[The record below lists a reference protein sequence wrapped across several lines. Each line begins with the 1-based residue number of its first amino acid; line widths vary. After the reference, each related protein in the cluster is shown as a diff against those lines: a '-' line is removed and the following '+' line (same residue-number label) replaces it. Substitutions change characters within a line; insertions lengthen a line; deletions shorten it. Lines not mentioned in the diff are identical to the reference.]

1 MSSITQDKQTKEKD
15 ATMKTIHIPSLST
28 IDEHDENSATFV
40 IEPLHTGYG
49 MTLGNS
55 LRRVLLSSIA
65 GAAVT
70 GFKVSGASHEFTTV
84 KGIKEDVVDIMLNV
98 KKLRF
103 RVYTEGPVQLS
114 IKKKG
119 KGAVTGADIQS
130 NSDVEIVNPKQV
142 IATIDDD
149 KSSFEMFLQ
158 VETGRGYR
166 PVEAINSVPSD
177 MIAVDALF
185 SPVLRVRYKLENTR
199 VGQMTDL
206 DKLHITID
214 TDGSIN
220 PKDAFEEAAAILVN
234 QYTAL
239 AGQTRIEQPVDVPEV
254 SVQSDDTTELL
265 TPIEDLNLSA
275 RTTNALINN
284 DIHTIKDLVMLSDSE
299 LRELKGFGSKALDE
313 VKDKMAELE
322 L

>member
-1 MSSITQDKQTKEKD
+1 MSKMIHTPGLVKVDDHS
-15 ATMKTIHIPSLST
+15 ATT
-28 IDEHDENSATFV
+28 ATFV
-40 IEPLHTGYG
+40 IEPLHSGYG

-70 GFKVSGASHEFTTV
+70 SFKIEGVTHEFTTV
-84 KGIKEDVVDIMLNV
+84 PGVKEDVVDIMLNLKGV
-98 KKLRF
+98 RF
-103 RVYTEGPVQLS
+103 RVYGDEQQQVR
-114 IKKKG
+114 IVKEG
-119 KGAVTGADIQS
+119 KGVIKAKDIQVNADI
-130 NSDVEIVNPKQV
+130 EIVNPEHV

-149 KSSFEMFLQ
+149 KAKFVMDIV

-166 PVEAINSVPSD
+166 TIEEGAAKKQSD
-177 MIAVDALF
+177 HIAVDAIF
-185 SPVLRVRYKLENTR
+185 SPVMRVRYKVENTR

-206 DKLHITID
+206 DKLLLTVE
-214 TDGSIN
+214 TDGSIT
-220 PKDAFEEAAAILVN
+220 PSDAFEEAAAILVN

-239 AGQTRIEQPVDVPEV
+239 AGKTRVEAAEQLVPAGSNLSGNTHDNGDEP
-254 SVQSDDTTELL
+254 TALN

-284 DIHTIKDLVMLSDSE
+284 DIHTIKDLFSLSDAE
-299 LRELKGFGSKALDE
+299 LRDLKGFGSKALDE
-313 VKDKMAELE
+313 VKEKLAELE

>member
-1 MSSITQDKQTKEKD
+1 
-15 ATMKTIHIPSLST
+15 MKTIHMPSLKNV
-28 IDEHDENSATFV
+28 DEHSATSATFV

-65 GAAVT
+65 GASIS
-70 GFKVSGASHEFTTV
+70 GFKITGATHEFTTV
-84 KGIKEDVVDIMLNV
+84 KGVREDIVDIMLNLKRV
-98 KKLRF
+98 HF
-103 RVYTEGPVQLS
+103 RVFNDEVQQLT

-119 KGAVTGADIQS
+119 AGPVTAGDIVT
-130 NSDVEIVNPKQV
+130 NADVEVVNPKQV
-142 IATIDDD
+142 IATIEDD
-149 KSSFEMFLQ
+149 KTTFEMFIQ

-166 PVEAINSVPSD
+166 SIESSAGHVPSD

-185 SPVLRVRYKLENTR
+185 SPVLRVRYKVEHTR

-206 DKLHITID
+206 DKLLITID

-239 AGQTRIEQPVDVPEV
+239 AGQTRIEQVEEPVAEFAGN
-254 SVQSDDTTELL
+254 DDPSELL
-265 TPIEDLNLSA
+265 TPIEDLALSA

-284 DIHTIKDLVMLSDSE
+284 DIHTIKDLVMLSDTE